1 MATKLDDYIN
11 LNRRTTPLEMVRTE
25 QVPTVREQEQ
35 QQEQAQQAQQVQP
48 TNAEEQV
55 STTPDYAKLFKDK
68 GYYGA
73 FKELYP
79 KQNLEDEM
87 NRAKRQQQMALIA
100 DIANVGTQLFAASRG
115 ARQFQPVQSKVPSY
129 EAYLQKLRDA
139 QRGYDIDY
147 ANRSLA
153 AAYKDYTDAEA
164 KDWRDKQLDAQQE
177 AAANKLAQDM
187 MKFNAN
193 LTYKQ
198 AKDKADREISK
209 QKAQEAARH
218 NKAMEAL
225 SRQRNA
231 QTEAKENK
239 VVDSAIGSDGNVYTR
254 NSRMTENEAKQIVM
268 SSGLD
273 GEDLAP
279 FTVEERDYFGN
290 VTKSKTDWEA
300 AAAYALQNGMIDA
313 EELKSRGF
321 KLGGGTRSAVNDDN
335 VPPSLRRNKQD
346 DDNVPPSLR
355 R

>member
-35 QQEQAQQAQQVQP
+35 QAASQETKQTAAQPAQQTQ
-48 TNAEEQV
+48 E
-55 STTPDYAKLFKDK
+55 STTPDYAKLIKDN

-73 FKELYP
+73 FKALYP

-87 NRAKRQQQMALIA
+87 NRAKLQQQMALIA
-100 DIANVGTQLFAASRG
+100 DIANVGTQLFASSRG
-115 ARQFQPVQSKVPSY
+115 ARQFQPLQSKVPAY
-129 EAYLQKLRDA
+129 QEYLQKLRDA

-147 ANRSLA
+147 ANKSLA

-164 KDWRDKQLDAQQE
+164 KDWKEKQLEAQQD
-177 AAANKLAQDM
+177 AAAAKLAQDM

-198 AKDKADREISK
+198 AKDKADREIAK
-209 QKAQEAARH
+209 QRAEETARH
-218 NKAMEAL
+218 NRNLEAL

-231 QTEAKENK
+231 QTQANQDK

-254 NSRMTENEAKQIVM
+254 TSKLTENEAKQMVM

-300 AAAYALQNGMIDA
+300 AAAYALQNGMIDS

-321 KLGGGTRSAVNDDN
+321 KLGGKSRSNN
-335 VPPSLRRNKQD
+335 ND

-355 R
+355 RQQEDDNVPPSLRR